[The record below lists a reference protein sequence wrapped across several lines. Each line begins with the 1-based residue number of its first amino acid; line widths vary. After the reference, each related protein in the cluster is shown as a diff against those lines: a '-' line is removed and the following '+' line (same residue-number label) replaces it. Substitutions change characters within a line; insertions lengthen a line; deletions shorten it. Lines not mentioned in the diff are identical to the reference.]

1 MNYEGWTLEETETY
15 LAELGMDAGAAQDL
29 MDYVIAEP
37 ANYQMYCTGWLEFE
51 ELRSFAEGR
60 LGAEFNEAE
69 FHEVLLQAGPCQF
82 DILRKL
88 VIEYTN
94 Q

>member
-1 MNYEGWTLEETETY
+1 
-15 LAELGMDAGAAQDL
+15 
-29 MDYVIAEP
+29 
-37 ANYQMYCTGWLEFE
+37 LEFE

-88 VIEYTN
+88 VIEYIN

>member
-1 MNYEGWTLEETETY
+1 
-15 LAELGMDAGAAQDL
+15 MDDSVAQEL

-51 ELRSFAEGR
+51 QLRDFAESK
-60 LGAEFNEAE
+60 LGDKFDEAE
-69 FHEVLLQAGPCQF
+69 FHEVLLSAGPCQF
-82 DILRKL
+82 NILRER